1 MKKVIVVLLFFVF
14 SIAGFSQSKVRP
26 GIRLGIN
33 SANISN
39 SNLEDKIGLNGAIFA
54 DIRFSDFY
62 ALQPEIAFSSQGGES
77 SFNGED
83 LNINYIS
90 IALANKF
97 YVIPKKGLHFIVG
110 PSIDVDFENNFINV
124 VNDTDDSDVTPVD
137 LALFF
142 GIGYEFPF
150 GLIIEARY
158 KQGLINIDLFDDF
171 FYDYDADGNDDSGN
185 PSLNN
190 VFQVGLA
197 YKFKI

>member
-1 MKKVIVVLLFFVF
+1 MKKVLVVLLFLVF
-14 SIAGFSQSKVRP
+14 SISSFSQSKVRP
-26 GIRLGIN
+26 GIRLGFN

-39 SNLEDKIGLNGAIFA
+39 TNLEDKIGLNGAIFA
-54 DIRFSDFY
+54 DIRFGKFY

-77 SFNGED
+77 SFNGGD

-97 YVIPKKGLHFIVG
+97 YVVPKAGLHFIVG
-110 PSIDVDFENNFINV
+110 PSIDLDFDNNFINI
-124 VNDTDDSDVTPVD
+124 VNDTDDSDVTPID

-150 GLIIEARY
+150 GLTIEARY

-171 FYDYDADGNDDSGN
+171 FYDSDDSNGN

>member
-1 MKKVIVVLLFFVF
+1 MKRVIVVLLFFVF
-14 SIAGFSQSKVRP
+14 SIEAFSQSKVRP
-26 GIRLGIN
+26 GIRLGLN

-39 SNLEDKIGLNGAIFA
+39 TNLEDKIGLNGAVFA
-54 DIRFSDFY
+54 DIRFTDFY

-83 LNINYIS
+83 LNVNYIS
-90 IALANKF
+90 IAAVSKF
-97 YVIPKKGLHFIVG
+97 FVIPKQGLHFIVG
-110 PSIDVDFENNFINV
+110 PSIDIDFDNNLINI
-124 VNDTDDSDVTPVD
+124 VNDTNNSDVTPID

-171 FYDYDADGNDDSGN
+171 FDDN
-185 PSLNN
+185 QENNTSLNT
-190 VFQVGLA
+190 VFQVGIA

>member
-14 SIAGFSQSKVRP
+14 SIEAFSQSKVRP
-26 GIRLGIN
+26 GIRLGLN

-39 SNLEDKIGLNGAIFA
+39 TNLEDKIGLNGAVFA
-54 DIRFSDFY
+54 DIRFTDFY

-83 LNINYIS
+83 LNVNYIS
-90 IALANKF
+90 IAAVSKF
-97 YVIPKKGLHFIVG
+97 FVIPKQGLHFIVG
-110 PSIDVDFENNFINV
+110 PSIDIDFDNNLINI
-124 VNDTDDSDVTPVD
+124 VNDTNNSDVTPID

-171 FYDYDADGNDDSGN
+171 FDDN
-185 PSLNN
+185 QENNTSLNT
-190 VFQVGLA
+190 VFQVGIA

>member
-14 SIAGFSQSKVRP
+14 SIEAFSQSKVRP
-26 GIRLGIN
+26 GIRLGLN

-39 SNLEDKIGLNGAIFA
+39 TNLEDKIGLNGAVFA
-54 DIRFSDFY
+54 DIRFTDFY

-83 LNINYIS
+83 LNVNYIS
-90 IALANKF
+90 IAAVSKF
-97 YVIPKKGLHFIVG
+97 FVIPKQGLHFIVG
-110 PSIDVDFENNFINV
+110 PSIDIDFDNNFINI
-124 VNDTDDSDVTPVD
+124 VNDTNNSDVTPID

-171 FYDYDADGNDDSGN
+171 FDDN
-185 PSLNN
+185 QENNTSLNT
-190 VFQVGLA
+190 VFQVGIA
-197 YKFKI
+197 YKFKV